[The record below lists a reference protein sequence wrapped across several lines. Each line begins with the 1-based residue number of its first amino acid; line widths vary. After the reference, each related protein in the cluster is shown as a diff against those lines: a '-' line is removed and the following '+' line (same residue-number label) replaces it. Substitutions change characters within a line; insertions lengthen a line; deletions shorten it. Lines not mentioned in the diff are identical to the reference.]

1 MAKNQKSK
9 NKRNL
14 TLPVIAA
21 VVLLAALAVLV
32 VPRGSA
38 KEEVAETQS
47 LTIPTATIT
56 ETASFYPVVI
66 DGTEME
72 VLAIR
77 TAEGEIRTAFNTC
90 QSCYTSGHGYYVA
103 DGTELVCQ
111 NCGFHFTAEEVGL
124 EGRGGCNPWPI
135 PATERTE
142 TEENILIPYS
152 VLSGGKEIFSNW
164 SKESAG

>member
-21 VVLLAALAVLV
+21 VVLVAALAVLV

-47 LTIPTATIT
+47 LTIPTTSIT

-66 DGTEME
+66 DGTAME

-77 TAEGEIRTAFNTC
+77 TAQGEIRTAFNTC
-90 QSCYTSGHGYYVA
+90 QSC
-103 DGTELVCQ
+103 
-111 NCGFHFTAEEVGL
+111 
-124 EGRGGCNPWPI
+124 
-135 PATERTE
+135 
-142 TEENILIPYS
+142 
-152 VLSGGKEIFSNW
+152 
-164 SKESAG
+164 